1 MVGEGGDM
9 EFTTEELANLHL
21 QDKRR
26 RDQLTGKRGT
36 NLQSLSD
43 KHHEMLR
50 LHALGL
56 SNTTIAEKM
65 GVHKQ
70 TVTHCVNSP
79 VAVAQRDLIRGER
92 TVQAVD
98 MLEKIKDIL
107 PDALTL
113 MTNVVNKGQLEE
125 DYKMR
130 RLQVSTATNL
140 FEMAG
145 LGPIKRTDNR
155 NLSARVTGAE
165 IMDLVNEANM
175 NGGGDDGFIV
185 DDGELVN

>member
-1 MVGEGGDM
+1 M
-9 EFTTEELANLHL
+9 EFTQEELANLHL

-26 RDQLTGKRGT
+26 RDQIAGKRGT

-50 LHALGL
+50 LKALGL
-56 SNTTIAEKM
+56 SNTVIAEKM
-65 GVHKQ
+65 GIHKQ

-79 VAVAQRDLIRGER
+79 IAVMQRDLIRGER

-98 MLEKIKDIL
+98 MLEKIREVL
-107 PDALTL
+107 PDALVL
-113 MTNVVNKGQLEE
+113 MDNIVNKGQLEE

-130 RLQVSTATNL
+130 KLQLTTATNL

-155 NLSARVTGAE
+155 NLSARVTGDD
-165 IMDLVNEANM
+165 IKDLVREANM

-185 DDGELVN
+185 DDGELTN